1 MNHRLTAAVPFSPFA
16 RLAVS
21 LMTRA
26 LSTALILV
34 GLALNSDTVQAQQW
48 VASWASSHQGPSA
61 EDETL
66 TNATVRMIARSTVAG
81 DQLRVRLENTF
92 GTAPVAIGAA
102 SVGLQNRGAVV
113 VAGSMRPLRF
123 SGSTTVTI
131 AAGDAVMSDPVLL
144 PVEAEQGLA
153 VSVYVPG
160 TAVRSSVHGG
170 ALTTSYFT
178 EPGAGDRAD
187 DEDGAAFTRSTSRM
201 HWLSAIE
208 VFSSSAR
215 GAIVAL
221 GDSITDGSCATVDG
235 HDRWEDVLYDRL
247 LERAGGTAGLAMINA
262 GIGGNTL
269 VREGLD
275 PSPTSAT
282 VLERLERDVLS
293 LAGVTHVILFI
304 GTNDIRRGGVAAPLI
319 AGMREVI
326 RQVRDRGIRIVVA
339 TIIPRNPE
347 PRAGLPPGL
356 GFDAAKNAERHAVN
370 EWIRAHDDLDAVI
383 DFDEVVKHSR
393 DRDLINPVYDC
404 DGIHP
409 NVFGYTAMGRSI
421 DLTVFEE

>member
-1 MNHRLTAAVPFSPFA
+1 
-16 RLAVS
+16 
-21 LMTRA
+21 MTRA

-170 ALTTSYFT
+170 ALTTSYLT

-187 DEDGAAFTRSTSRM
+187 DEDGAVFTRSTSRM

>member
-1 MNHRLTAAVPFSPFA
+1 
-16 RLAVS
+16 
-21 LMTRA
+21 MTRA

-61 EDETL
+61 EDETF

-170 ALTTSYFT
+170 ALTTSYLT

-293 LAGVTHVILFI
+293 LAGVTHLILFI

-319 AGMREVI
+319 AGMQEVI

-383 DFDEVVKHSR
+383 DFDEAVKHSR

>member
-1 MNHRLTAAVPFSPFA
+1 
-16 RLAVS
+16 
-21 LMTRA
+21 MTRA

-81 DQLRVRLENTF
+81 DRLRVRLENTF

-160 TAVRSSVHGG
+160 TDVRSSVHGG
-170 ALTTSYFT
+170 ALTTSYLT

-247 LERAGGTAGLAMINA
+247 LERAGGTAGLSMINA

-275 PSPTSAT
+275 PSPTSPT

-304 GTNDIRRGGVAAPLI
+304 GTNDIRRGGVAEPLI
-319 AGMREVI
+319 AGMREII

-383 DFDEVVKHSR
+383 DFDEVLKHSR
-393 DRDLINPVYDC
+393 DRDLINPLYDC

-409 NVFGYTAMGRSI
+409 NVFGYATMGRSI
-421 DLTVFEE
+421 DLTVFAEGS

>member
-1 MNHRLTAAVPFSPFA
+1 
-16 RLAVS
+16 
-21 LMTRA
+21 MTRA

-81 DQLRVRLENTF
+81 DRLRVRLENTF

-160 TAVRSSVHGG
+160 TDVRSSVHGG
-170 ALTTSYFT
+170 ALTTSYLT
-178 EPGAGDRAD
+178 EPGAGDRVD

-247 LERAGGTAGLAMINA
+247 LERAGGTAGLSMINA

-275 PSPTSAT
+275 PSPTSPT

-293 LAGVTHVILFI
+293 LAWVTHVILFI
-304 GTNDIRRGGVAAPLI
+304 GTNDIRRGGVAEPLI
-319 AGMREVI
+319 AGMREII

-383 DFDEVVKHSR
+383 DFDEVLKHSR
-393 DRDLINPVYDC
+393 DRDLINPLYDC

-409 NVFGYTAMGRSI
+409 NVFGYATMGRSI
-421 DLTVFEE
+421 DLTVFAEGS

>member
-1 MNHRLTAAVPFSPFA
+1 
-16 RLAVS
+16 
-21 LMTRA
+21 MTRA
-26 LSTALILV
+26 LSTALIFV

-61 EDETL
+61 EDETV

-170 ALTTSYFT
+170 ALTTSYLT

-319 AGMREVI
+319 AGMREVT
-326 RQVRDRGIRIVVA
+326 RQVRDRGIQIVVA

>member
-1 MNHRLTAAVPFSPFA
+1 
-16 RLAVS
+16 
-21 LMTRA
+21 
-26 LSTALILV
+26 
-34 GLALNSDTVQAQQW
+34 
-48 VASWASSHQGPSA
+48 
-61 EDETL
+61 
-66 TNATVRMIARSTVAG
+66 
-81 DQLRVRLENTF
+81 
-92 GTAPVAIGAA
+92 
-102 SVGLQNRGAVV
+102 
-113 VAGSMRPLRF
+113 MRPLRF

-153 VSVYVPG
+153 VSVYVPE
-160 TAVRSSVHGG
+160 TAVRSSVHSG
-170 ALTTSYFT
+170 ALTTSYLT

-187 DEDGAAFTRSTSRM
+187 DEDGAAFTRPTSRM

-208 VFSSSAR
+208 VFSSSAH

-247 LERAGGTAGLAMINA
+247 LERADGTASLSMINA

-275 PSPTSAT
+275 PSPTSPT

-304 GTNDIRRGGVAAPLI
+304 GTNDIRRGGVAEPLI
-319 AGMREVI
+319 AGMREII

-356 GFDAAKNAERHAVN
+356 GFDAAKNTERHAVN
-370 EWIRAHDDLDAVI
+370 EWIRAHDDLDAVV
-383 DFDEVVKHSR
+383 DFDEVLKHSR
-393 DRDLINPVYDC
+393 DRDLINPLYDC

-409 NVFGYTAMGRSI
+409 NVFGYAAMGRSI
-421 DLTVFEE
+421 DLTVFAEGS

>member
-1 MNHRLTAAVPFSPFA
+1 
-16 RLAVS
+16 
-21 LMTRA
+21 MTRA
-26 LSTALILV
+26 LSTALIFV
-34 GLALNSDTVQAQQW
+34 GLALNSDTAQAQQW

-61 EDETL
+61 EDETV

-113 VAGSMRPLRF
+113 VAGSMRPLSF

-170 ALTTSYFT
+170 ALTTSYLT